1 MWATSPCVCSRGC
14 SGCTPQIQTIAITIV
29 CPPELDSKTVLLKT
43 PSTIV
48 RACGEIELVL
58 TRTFSLYY
66 LAILVLER
74 AAQASVGEKSSSFYS
89 DTDLQR
95 YPVWQD
101 MALGARVTQMFWGW
115 LNMFKTAFK
124 VLPQEE
130 TNAWNCKH
138 RQESMVGELAVPKV
152 EYTTILLIIGHSIIL
167 TSSLYHSSE
176 RFLSLVVGG

>member
-29 CPPELDSKTVLLKT
+29 CPPELDSKTILLKT

-48 RACGEIELVL
+48 RARGEIELVL

-74 AAQASVGEKSSSFYS
+74 AAQVSVGEMSLSFYS
-89 DTDLQR
+89 ATDLQR

-101 MALGARVTQMFWGW
+101 MALGARVAQMFWG
-115 LNMFKTAFK
+115 
-124 VLPQEE
+124 
-130 TNAWNCKH
+130 
-138 RQESMVGELAVPKV
+138 
-152 EYTTILLIIGHSIIL
+152 
-167 TSSLYHSSE
+167 
-176 RFLSLVVGG
+176 